1 MANAVENVVYCLRT
15 IIVRITLGPIS
26 FVFLELSK
34 FVLVLVLAFWIA
46 IGIFMMWESL
56 MPEAAGRLSAA
67 AAAVV
72 ANSSG
77 LMPSTEGKDNAN
89 ESGTYPF
96 VVDLP
101 KTESSTLETIIKDE
115 TLLTAAEGKS
125 SSLIKDE
132 PPRGSAKEE
141 ANKSEEK
148 SPSIL
153 KNEAET
159 AKEAEV
165 ASTAGTASKQPS
177 AASEVG
183 DTEKPAA

>member
-77 LMPSTEGKDNAN
+77 LMPSTE
-89 ESGTYPF
+89 
-96 VVDLP
+96 DLP